1 MTVIAAKS
9 FAKPMPWWAVM
20 VDSISSENEPLAM
33 LQNPNDKLAAI
44 APTAMAIL
52 ANSESIMFL
61 HQGDNLS
68 A

>member
-1 MTVIAAKS
+1 
-9 FAKPMPWWAVM
+9 M